1 MAKKTTSS
9 RSKSNTTRRTATGAQ
24 QYDRDTSLS
33 GPSNRTY
40 RSVRD
45 AMQRD
50 FRNMTSSEFRS
61 KYGANYN
68 DAMHRL
74 EASSW
79 ARNSE
84 DIRSIRD
91 RENDTTRTYDD
102 FERVRSAAAANA
114 RSRGYSK
121 GGLVKSNCGASTKP
135 NRKARK

>member
-1 MAKKTTSS
+1 MAKKTTSTRS
-9 RSKSNTTRRTATGAQ
+9 RSNTTRRTATGAQ

-33 GPSNRTY
+33 GPSHRTF

-50 FRNMTSSEFRS
+50 FRNMTPAEFRS
-61 KYGANYN
+61 KYGTNYG

-84 DIRSIRD
+84 DIRSIRN
-91 RENDTTRTYDD
+91 RENGTTRMYDD
-102 FERVRSAAAANA
+102 FERGRSAAAANA
-114 RSRGYSK
+114 RSRGYAK
-121 GGLVKSNCGASTKP
+121 GGLVKANCGASMKP
-135 NRKARK
+135 NRKAKK